1 MKALFNPI
9 LILAITLLACNGK
22 SDSPAAT
29 DTTKTKKPVSKTT
42 TPPAPEKKPPILNIT
57 DTVSVRR
64 IVLCMRDSAA
74 NDERL
79 KAKLATIYS
88 SRLAEVFKKEK
99 LKITGS
105 PMAWFRNKKAPYF
118 FEAGI
123 PVNKKPAKLPKG
135 AFVKEIYADSIVL
148 AHFYGPYDLIPQ
160 GYAALKDWMKETKRS
175 MKGIPYEIYVT
186 DPIDKKGKP
195 VDPYKVQTDIVFPKK

>member
-1 MKALFNPI
+1 MKSLLTGLIIIIAL
-9 LILAITLLACNGK
+9 ASCNGK
-22 SDSPAAT
+22 SDSGAKA
-29 DTTKTKKPVSKTT
+29 DSTKTKKPVSKPTA
-42 TPPAPEKKPPILNIT
+42 PPSPEKKPPILNIT
-57 DTVSVRR
+57 DTVSVKR
-64 IVLCMRDSAA
+64 IILCMRDSAA

-79 KAKLATIYS
+79 AAKLANIYGT
-88 SRLAEVFKKEK
+88 RLAEVFKKDK

-105 PMAWFRNKKAPYF
+105 PMAWFKNKKAPYF

-123 PVNKKPAKLPKG
+123 PVNKKPSKLPKG
-135 AFVKEIYADSIVL
+135 AFVKETFVDSIVL

-160 GYAALKDWMKETKRS
+160 GYSAVRDWMKETKRN
-175 MKGIPYEIYVT
+175 MRGVPYEIYVT